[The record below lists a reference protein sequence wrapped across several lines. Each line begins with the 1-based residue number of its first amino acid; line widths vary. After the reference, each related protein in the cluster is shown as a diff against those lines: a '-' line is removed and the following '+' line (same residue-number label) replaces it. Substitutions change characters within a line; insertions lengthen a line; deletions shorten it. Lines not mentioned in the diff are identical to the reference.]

1 MSLTIRK
8 VAGALGAEIS
18 GADLSADLPDS
29 VIAKPLKAAPA
40 ARGDTPAGAV
50 KAPLPACTKAPK

>member
-29 VIAKPLKAAPA
+29 VIAQTSPS
-40 ARGDTPAGAV
+40 ARKTRWPSDGGSGR
-50 KAPLPACTKAPK
+50 